1 MSNVW
6 PYIVIVLM
14 LMLSAFFSGSEIAF
28 NSSNKLR
35 LKKAAEAGSKTAGLA
50 YRISEKFTVALSA
63 ILIGNNLANIA
74 ASSATTLIIL
84 DILGV
89 LGITGGKGEALGS
102 TIATVLMTI
111 LILIFGEIVP
121 KILSKQH
128 ADRVVCWIAY
138 PIRIL
143 TIILSPLVLI
153 VQLILRGLRKLW
165 GKDQAEDAPTVT
177 EEELSS
183 IIDTVEE
190 EGVIDEDQGDLLQST
205 LEFNEITLGEILIP
219 RIDMLA
225 FDIEDDLEKLINI
238 ADTSCYT
245 RIPVYDEKIDNI
257 IGVLSL
263 NHFYRALVDAQGEE
277 IDVRSM
283 LLEPCFLH
291 KSMKL
296 PQALATMRDNQIHL
310 AIVVDEYG
318 GTLGLVTLE
327 DILEQ
332 IVGDIW
338 DESDEIV
345 EEYRKVSDFSY
356 EVSGDMSIW
365 DLFDLV
371 ELNARDFESEYSTVG
386 GWAIE
391 MLNALP
397 HEGDSFQYKNL
408 YIIVSQMEDLR
419 ITRLTVVINPPE
431 EDEEDE

>member
-1 MSNVW
+1 MSIW
-6 PYIVIVLM
+6 PYVIILLM

-28 NSSNKLR
+28 NSANKLR
-35 LKKAAEAGSKTAGLA
+35 LKKAAYTGSKTAAMA
-50 YRISEKFTVALSA
+50 YRIIDKFTVALSA

-84 DILGV
+84 DILKA
-89 LGITGGKGEALGS
+89 LGITGGRGEAIGS
-102 TIATVLMTI
+102 TIATVLMTV

-128 ADRVVCWIAY
+128 ADRVVRWIAY

-143 TIILSPLVLI
+143 TVILSPLVLI
-153 VQLILRGLRKLW
+153 VQLILRGLRRLW
-165 GKDQAEDAPTVT
+165 GKDQADDAPTVT

-190 EGVIDEDQGDLLQST
+190 EGVIDEDQGDLLQSA

-219 RIDMLA
+219 RIDTLA
-225 FDIEDDLEKLINI
+225 FDIEDDFDRLLNI
-238 ADTSCYT
+238 ADSSCYT
-245 RIPVYDEKIDNI
+245 RIPVYEGTIDNI
-257 IGVLSL
+257 IGILSL
-263 NHFYRALVDAQGEE
+263 NHFYRALVAQDGTQ
-277 IDVRSM
+277 IDVRSL

-296 PQALATMRDNQIHL
+296 PQALSTMRENQIHL

-318 GTLGLVTLE
+318 GTMGIVTLE

-345 EEYRKVSDFSY
+345 EEYRRITDTNY
-356 EVSGDMSIW
+356 EVSGDMGIW
-365 DLFDLV
+365 ELFDLL
-371 ELNARDFESEYSTVG
+371 EIHARDFESEYTTVG

-391 MLNALP
+391 MLNAQP
-397 HEGDSFQYKNL
+397 HEGDSFHYKNL
-408 YIIVSQMEDLR
+408 YIIVAQMEDMR
-419 ITRLTVVINPPE
+419 IIRLTVIVNPPE
-431 EDEEDE
+431 EDEDDTE

>member
-1 MSNVW
+1 MNIW
-6 PYIVIVLM
+6 PYVIILLM

-28 NSSNKLR
+28 NSANKLR
-35 LKKAAEAGSKTAGLA
+35 LKKAAEAGSKTASMA
-50 YRISEKFTVALSA
+50 YNIIDRFTIALSA

-84 DILGV
+84 DILGL

-128 ADRVVCWIAY
+128 ADRVVRWVAY

-153 VQLILRGLRKLW
+153 VQLILRGMRRLW
-165 GKDQAEDAPTVT
+165 GKDQADDAPTVT

-190 EGVIDEDQGDLLQST
+190 EGVIDEDQGELLQSA

-225 FDIEDDLEKLINI
+225 YDIEDGMEKLLEI
-238 ADTSCYT
+238 ADSSCYT
-245 RIPVYDEKIDNI
+245 RIPVYEEKIDRI
-257 IGVLSL
+257 IGILSL
-263 NHFYRALVDAQGEE
+263 NRFYRALVDSEDGQL
-277 IDVRSM
+277 DVRS
-283 LLEPCFLH
+283 LLLKPCFLH

-296 PQALATMRDNQIHL
+296 PQALATIREKQVHL

-318 GTLGLVTLE
+318 GTLGLVTME

-345 EEYRKVSDFSY
+345 EEYRPLSETSY
-356 EVSGDMSIW
+356 EVSGDMGIW
-365 DLFDLV
+365 DFFELV
-371 ELNARDFESEYSTVG
+371 KLRAKDFESEYTTVG

-397 HEGDSFQYKNL
+397 HEGDSFHYKNL
-408 YIIVSQMEDLR
+408 YIIVARMEDLR

-431 EDEEDE
+431 DEDEEE

>member
-1 MSNVW
+1 MNIW

-28 NSSNKLR
+28 NSANKLR
-35 LKKAAEAGSKTAGLA
+35 LKKAADAGNKTAAMA
-50 YRISEKFTVALSA
+50 YNIIDKFTIALSA

-84 DILGV
+84 DLLNA
-89 LGITGGKGEALGS
+89 LGITGGKGEAIGS
-102 TIATVLMTI
+102 TTATVIMTI

-128 ADRVVCWIAY
+128 ADRVVYWVAY

-153 VQLILRGLRKLW
+153 VQLILRGLRLIW

-190 EGVIDEDQGDLLQST
+190 EGVIDEDQSDLLQST

-225 FDIEDDLEKLINI
+225 FDIEDSFEKLLDL
-238 ADTSCYT
+238 AESSCYS
-245 RIPVYDEKIDNI
+245 RIPVYEDKIDNI

-263 NHFYRALVDAQGEE
+263 NHFYRALVDANGEQ
-277 IDVRSM
+277 IDVRSL

-296 PQALATMRDNQIHL
+296 PQALNTMREDQIHL

-345 EEYRKVSDFSY
+345 EEYRKVSESSY
-356 EVSGDMSIW
+356 EISGDMGIW
-365 DLFDLV
+365 DFFDLL
-371 ELNARDFESEYSTVG
+371 EIKARDFESEYTTVG

-391 MLNALP
+391 MLNAQP
-397 HEGDSFQYKNL
+397 HEGDSFHYKNL
-408 YIIVSQMEDLR
+408 YIIVAQMEDLR
-419 ITRLTVVINPPE
+419 IIRLTVVVNPPE
-431 EDEEDE
+431 EDEEESE